1 MYGVPATATPGQETF
16 GRYIFQVERYTKI
29 VATMGPSVASAEAV
43 RSLIDAGIDVARL
56 NFSHGDHEIHR
67 QFADWVREGAE
78 KSGRNVAILQ
88 DIQGPKLRVGTFPE
102 GALVLATGQ
111 TVRCYQGRS
120 LSTEPDVIFLD
131 YPYLLEDVEVG
142 EELVLADGLIRLVA
156 TGKASDHIV
165 ARVVVGG
172 LLGNGKGVAFPG
184 TNLRM
189 PAITEKDEVD
199 LAYGKVLEVDWVA
212 ASFVK
217 SADDIRRVRE
227 LAGDVPIIA
236 KIELA
241 SAYANL
247 DEILGEAAGIMVAR
261 GDLGVQLPLERIPL
275 IQADILRRANEA
287 GVVTITATEMLESMT
302 HSTRPTRAEV
312 TDVANAV
319 LTGTDAVMLSAET
332 AAGIHPREAVEF
344 MARICATVESE
355 TSQNTVVHAYRTQ
368 QSAVAS
374 AVAQAAV
381 DCAANLSIDTIVAFT
396 ESGSTARLLSK
407 YRPAARIVAFT
418 PIDVTRR
425 RMTLYRGVTAYPFE
439 RRDYTDHMI
448 AAAEKFLEK
457 EGLCQRGDTVVM
469 VAGIPPNRQAS
480 TNLLKVHVIGERS
493 GGVQSQRTGRT
504 SPEGR

>member
-1 MYGVPATATPGQETF
+1 MGAGGPQPRTESVR
-16 GRYIFQVERYTKI
+16 RYIPRVERHTKI
-29 VATMGPSVASAEAV
+29 VATMGPSVASAEGV

-56 NFSHGDHEIHR
+56 NFSHGDHKLHR
-67 QFADWVREGAE
+67 QFADWVREAADE
-78 KSGRNVAILQ
+78 TGRNVAILQ

-102 GALVLATGQ
+102 GSLVLHIGQ
-111 TVRCYQGRS
+111 TVRCFPGRS

-142 EELVLADGLIRLVA
+142 EELVLADGLIQLVA
-156 TGKASDHIV
+156 TGKAKDHIQ

-172 LLGNGKGVAFPG
+172 LLGSGKGVAFPG
-184 TNLRM
+184 SNLRM

-212 ASFVK
+212 ASFVR
-217 SADDIRRVRE
+217 SAADIRRVRE

-241 SAYANL
+241 AAYANL
-247 DEILGEAAGIMVAR
+247 DEILVEAAGIMVAR

-287 GVVTITATEMLESMT
+287 GLVTITATEMLESMT

-319 LTGTDAVMLSAET
+319 LAGTDAVMLSAET
-332 AAGIHPREAVEF
+332 AAGLHPREAVEF

-355 TSQNTVVHAYRTQ
+355 TSQNTVVHSYRTQ
-368 QSAVAS
+368 QAAVAS

-407 YRPAARIVAFT
+407 YRPAARIVGFT
-418 PIDVTRR
+418 PIPTTRR
-425 RMTLYRGVTAYPFE
+425 RMALYRGVTAYPFE

-457 EGLCQRGDTVVM
+457 EKLCKRGDTVVM

-480 TNLLKVHVIGERS
+480 TNLIKVHMVGERS
-493 GGVQSQRTGRT
+493 EGVESQRSGRT
-504 SPEGR
+504 SPEGSSR